1 MLSTDTSSITLKK
14 DYLLPMEERL
24 EVENKKKTFSIGILK
39 ELDEDE
45 NRTALAPHAV
55 EMLVN
60 EGHRVFVEKG
70 SGEKANFSDLMYSEL
85 GGIISDNK
93 KEIYQSDIIVKV
105 SPPSWKEIDFF
116 KKNQLLFSSYEIGRQ
131 SKEYIK
137 KLQEKKITCFAYEF
151 YTDKKIKTYPILQS
165 MNEISGTSAVLIAAE
180 YLSKAQNG
188 KGEMLGGISGVSP
201 SDIVILGADTAAE
214 FAARTALGLGATVK
228 VFDHSIEKLRNL
240 QEKIGTRIFTS
251 VLQPRVLEK
260 ALKYADV
267 VIGALANK
275 QGTNS
280 FKVSEES
287 IKKMKPSSVI
297 IDLQVNFGGC
307 FETTKITNFKNP
319 VFNKYGVIHYCV
331 PNIPSRV
338 ARTATYALSNILIQI
353 ITELAYSGSFSQQIK
368 KHKGFANGIY
378 LYRGVITKPQIAEK
392 FNLSWKDI
400 YLILDGFF

>member
-378 LYRGVITKPQIAEK
+378 LYKGVITKPQIAEK

>member
-1 MLSTDTSSITLKK
+1 MTSNDTSSLTLKK
-14 DYLLPMEERL
+14 EYLLPMEERL
-24 EVENKKKTFSIGILK
+24 EVENKKKSFSIGILK

-45 NRTALAPHAV
+45 NRVALAPHAV
-55 EMLVN
+55 ELLIN
-60 EGHRVFVEKG
+60 DGHRVFVEQG
-70 SGEKANFSDLMYSEL
+70 AGEKANFSDLLYSEL
-85 GGIISDNK
+85 GATISSK
-93 KEIYQSDIIVKV
+93 KNEIYQSDIVIKI
-105 SPPSWKEIDFF
+105 SPPSLEEIDFF
-116 KKNQLLFSSYEIGRQ
+116 KKNQLLFSSYEVGRQ

-151 YTDKKIKTYPILQS
+151 YMDKKTKTFPILQS

-188 KGEMLGGISGVSP
+188 KGEMLGGVSGVSP

-214 FAARTALGLGATVK
+214 FATRTALGLGATVK
-228 VFDHSIEKLRNL
+228 VFDHSIEKLRTL
-240 QEKIGTRIFTS
+240 QEKIGTRVFTS

-275 QGTNS
+275 QGENS
-280 FKVSEES
+280 FKVSEEA

-307 FETTKITNFKNP
+307 FETTEITNFKNP
-319 VFNKYGVIHYCV
+319 VFNKYGVVHYCV

-338 ARTATYALSNILIQI
+338 ARTATYALSNILVQI
-353 ITELAYSGSFSQQIK
+353 ITQLANSGSLSQEIK
-368 KHKGFANGIY
+368 QHKGFANAIY

-392 FNLSWKDI
+392 FKLSWKDI